1 MKTDIIFK
9 AIHVFNINM
18 LSLSDT
24 QALLQRIKLL
34 EKEKVTLSRKQKQ
47 LEDYLSL
54 SITRIEKLEFLIII

>member
-1 MKTDIIFK
+1 
-9 AIHVFNINM
+9 M